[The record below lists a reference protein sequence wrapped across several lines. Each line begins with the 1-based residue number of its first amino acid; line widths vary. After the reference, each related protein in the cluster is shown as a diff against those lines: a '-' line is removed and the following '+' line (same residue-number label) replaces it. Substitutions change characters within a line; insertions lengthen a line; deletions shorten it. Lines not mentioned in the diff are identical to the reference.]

1 MYAVPDNWGTIEIS
15 NSTNE
20 DAVHQTD
27 YTLICTMSVIDGMTL
42 TPDFEWFYPNGS
54 VIVSDGNIV
63 ISDPQKEGN
72 VTTSTLRFSP
82 VLSEHGGIYTC
93 KAAINVPWMR
103 EQPQSHNAT
112 VDMVVTSELVTY

>member
-1 MYAVPDNWGTIEIS
+1 MHAVPDNWGTIEIS

-63 ISDPQKEGN
+63 ISDPQKEG
-72 VTTSTLRFSP
+72 T
-82 VLSEHGGIYTC
+82 
-93 KAAINVPWMR
+93 
-103 EQPQSHNAT
+103 
-112 VDMVVTSELVTY
+112 